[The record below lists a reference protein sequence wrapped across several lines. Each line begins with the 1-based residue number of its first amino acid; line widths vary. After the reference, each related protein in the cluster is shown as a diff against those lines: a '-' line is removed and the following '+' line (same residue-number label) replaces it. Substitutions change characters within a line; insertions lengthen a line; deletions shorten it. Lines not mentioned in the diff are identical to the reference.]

1 MSDKIVELDKHLTMT
16 PEQVFARAQRDGF
29 KDVMVIGYDK
39 NEILTVVVSDMTTAE
54 AYWMLQRVSLDLLM
68 SGED

>member
-29 KDVMVIGYDK
+29 KDVIVIGYDK
-39 NEILTVVVSDMTTAE
+39 NEILTVVVSDMTTAD
-54 AYWMLQRVSLDLLM
+54 AYWMLSNVRLELLM
-68 SGED
+68 NGSD